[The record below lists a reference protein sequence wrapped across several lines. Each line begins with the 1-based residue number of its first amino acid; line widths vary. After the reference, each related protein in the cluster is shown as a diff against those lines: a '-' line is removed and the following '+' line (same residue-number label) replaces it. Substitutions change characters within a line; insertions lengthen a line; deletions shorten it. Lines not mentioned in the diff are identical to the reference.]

1 MENNEELNVTEVAAE
16 ETVVEE
22 TAVETEAQT
31 ISSPFLEKQACPLAL
46 HSFNTPFL
54 PVESVTRTI

>member
-22 TAVETEAQT
+22 VVEEA
-31 ISSPFLEKQACPLAL
+31 
-46 HSFNTPFL
+46 
-54 PVESVTRTI
+54 VESVEEPASVQKKKSKSRVGSMFDLLTFSDI